1 MTAVLRS
8 SKFLDFK
15 FNFNVEKKYVNGY
28 FRKTEAR
35 YWQLKHYLNFRL
47 KKDERIS
54 PWNTV
59 YSDWRQSLL
68 FIFKDYSKRVPNC
81 VSSFCKELYYL
92 CDTFEG
98 TTVRMSCE
106 KYYEE
111 FYQANLDRQ
120 IAERI
125 RQLDSTIFLER
136 KFSEHLR
143 NSSNK
148 RSMVDDEDDEDS
160 SGSKRTRHH
169 EEQTV
174 HDLVCTQI
182 HIVFTVKHT
191 STNIYFF

>member
-1 MTAVLRS
+1 
-8 SKFLDFK
+8 
-15 FNFNVEKKYVNGY
+15 
-28 FRKTEAR
+28 
-35 YWQLKHYLNFRL
+35 
-47 KKDERIS
+47 
-54 PWNTV
+54 
-59 YSDWRQSLL
+59 
-68 FIFKDYSKRVPNC
+68 
-81 VSSFCKELYYL
+81 
-92 CDTFEG
+92 
-98 TTVRMSCE
+98 MSCE

-191 STNIYFF
+191 STNI